1 MNIPI
6 DISDVTIQSPRLL
19 LRFWK
24 QDDLAD
30 LYEYASVDGVC
41 QMAGWKPHQS
51 MEKSARVLS
60 MLIREK
66 KTFAVEYEGKV
77 IGSLGIELYDEKQIP
92 ELHDFKGRE
101 LSFVLAK
108 DYWGQGLMP
117 EAVKAV
123 IEWFFTHTDGEFL
136 TCGHFIWNRQSKRV
150 QEKCGFHFLK
160 KILFETKLDTI
171 EKINVNILWRQEWED
186 AKKRADHIDQ
196 SSFTGITCCL
206 C

>member
-77 IGSLGIELYDEKQIP
+77 IGSLGIEQYDEKQAA
-92 ELHDFKGRE
+92 ELNDFKGRE
-101 LSFVLAK
+101 IGYVLAK
-108 DYWGQGLMP
+108 DYWGRGLMP
-117 EAVKAV
+117 EAVRAV
-123 IEWFFTHTDGEFL
+123 IDWMFEHTDIDFL
-136 TCGHFIWNRQSKRV
+136 TCGYFVHNRQSKRV

-160 KILFETKLDTI
+160 YIEFETILGTT
-171 EKINVNILWRQEWED
+171 EKTSLNILYRSDWQK
-186 AKKRADHIDQ
+186 AKGRE
-196 SSFTGITCCL
+196 
-206 C
+206 

>member
-123 IEWFFTHTDGEFL
+123 IEWFFTHPDGEFL
-136 TCGHFIWNRQSKRV
+136 TCGHFICNRHSKRV
-150 QEKCGFHFLK
+150 HENSVFHFLQN
-160 KILFETKLDTI
+160 ILFETKLDT
-171 EKINVNILWRQEWED
+171 
-186 AKKRADHIDQ
+186 
-196 SSFTGITCCL
+196 S
-206 C
+206 